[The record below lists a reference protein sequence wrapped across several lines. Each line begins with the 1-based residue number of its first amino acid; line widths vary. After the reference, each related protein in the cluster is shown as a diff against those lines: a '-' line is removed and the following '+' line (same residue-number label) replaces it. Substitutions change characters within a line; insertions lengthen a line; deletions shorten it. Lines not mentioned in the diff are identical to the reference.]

1 MLQLVLAS
9 VSASVCAGT
18 DFGDEILDQG
28 GIMQYESASQFGT
41 PHKSMMMESIPESPT
56 ADEQPPISSEGAAAA
71 RARWGSC
78 WQIMA
83 IA

>member
-1 MLQLVLAS
+1 MLQHMIGS
-9 VSASVCAGT
+9 FPSAGT

-71 RARWGSC
+71 RAR
-78 WQIMA
+78 
-83 IA
+83 